1 MLQLFEIAKTCKSG
15 DRFISILNGIDL
27 NISKTEFV
35 AIMGSSGAGKS
46 TLLHIMGL
54 LDLDFNGEYSID
66 GHLVN
71 NLSETR
77 AARYR
82 NRFFGFVFQSFNLI
96 PYKTAAENVALPL
109 LYKNVPHRERSAAA
123 SGLLVRVGLKNRQS
137 HYPDQLSGG
146 EQQRVAIARALA
158 TQPKV
163 VLADEPT
170 GALDS
175 RTTVEILKLF
185 REINRSGV
193 AVVIVTHE
201 QEVAE
206 RCDRIIHLKD
216 GVIEKDSSN
225 NV

>member
-216 GVIEKDSSN
+216 GVIEKDSNN